1 MANKILFLFSFAL
14 IVVLA
19 VMTVFEFDVSRNLQ
33 KDTITIMRGENT
45 FQIANDL
52 KSEGYIR
59 SKLVFLF
66 RVMASGNFRNLK
78 AGVYDLKGLGYAD
91 IVDRLSLGKTS
102 SKTITIVPGWDIL
115 DIAKYLQTSGVV
127 PMNDFMAVSSG
138 QSLKKD
144 YDFLAIL
151 PENASLEG
159 YLYPDTYQI
168 SEKPS
173 ATDLVQ
179 LMLDNF
185 GKKLPLAMRDEIKK
199 QDKTIFD
206 VVTMASVLE
215 KEVKTMVD
223 KKVVAGILWRR
234 LAAGMPLQVDSSLL
248 YFKASNSVTF
258 DKEADSPY
266 NTYKYP
272 GLPAGPICNP
282 GIESIEAAIY
292 PQESKYWY
300 YLSAKDGTT
309 IFSKT
314 YDEHLANKAKY
325 LD

>member
-14 IVVLA
+14 IVALA
-19 VMTVFEFDVSRNLQ
+19 AAAVFEFDVSRNLQ
-33 KDTITIMRGENT
+33 KGTITIMRGENA

-52 KSEGYIR
+52 KSEGYIG
-59 SKLVFLF
+59 SKLIFLF
-66 RVMASGNFRNLK
+66 RVLESGNFRNLK
-78 AGVYDLKGLGYAD
+78 AGEYDFKGLGYSD
-91 IVDRLSLGKTS
+91 IVDKLSLGKTS

-115 DIAKYLQTSGVV
+115 DIAKYLQTSGVAQ
-127 PMNDFMAVSSG
+127 MDDFMAVSTG
-138 QSLKKD
+138 QSLRKE

-168 SEKPS
+168 SEKP
-173 ATDLVQ
+173 AAADLAR

-185 GKKLPLAMRDEIKK
+185 GKKLPVALRDEIKK
-199 QDKTIFD
+199 QGKTIFD

-215 KEVKTMVD
+215 KEVKTMDD
-223 KKVVAGILWRR
+223 KKIVAGILWRR
-234 LAAGMPLQVDSSLL
+234 LDAGMPLQVDSSLL
-248 YFKASNSVTF
+248 YYKASGSGTF
-258 DKEADSPY
+258 DKEVDSHY
-266 NTYKYP
+266 NTYKYL

-282 GIESIEAAIY
+282 GIESIEAAVY
-292 PQESKYWY
+292 PRESKYWY

-314 YDEHLANKAKY
+314 YDEHLANKSK
-325 LD
+325 